1 MPLLRS
7 ENALHVVGVFVAPI
21 TEFAQFI
28 AIGPENSVPQRYRA
42 CGIAAYVAFFAVSNS
57 ACSRY
62 YATPHVHA
70 MLQDVYAT
78 LRGEAP
84 SSDVRQLGIQ
94 QMEELVCFVPTAFMT
109 ASLGVFT
116 LGLGLDL
123 IGPWTALRTF
133 HFMSGIAYLIAP
145 AAKYPDVRTWAE
157 ASWQG
162 ENPYHIMLGLAW
174 AIAALVTTVRNRRR
188 LARRMIAHRP
198 LAEQLEIEGHLGNQW
213 GQNAHALPADAAA
226 DDEGAESALKRSPH
240 LMKSALA
247 FSLTLALYGPLLMA
261 FDLPAGSPVFALSS
275 VI

>member
-1 MPLLRS
+1 MEVTLRIDIMPRHIRTAAVILAGTFILILCGSSSLPLLRS
-7 ENALHVVGVFVAPI
+7 QNALHVVGPFVAPI

-70 MLQDVYAT
+70 VLQDVYAT

-94 QMEELVCFVPTAFMT
+94 QMEELVCFVPTAFMS

-145 AAKYPDVRTWAE
+145 AAKYPVPT
-157 ASWQG
+157 
-162 ENPYHIMLGLAW
+162 
-174 AIAALVTTVRNRRR
+174 
-188 LARRMIAHRP
+188 
-198 LAEQLEIEGHLGNQW
+198 
-213 GQNAHALPADAAA
+213 
-226 DDEGAESALKRSPH
+226 RSPSPTH
-240 LMKSALA
+240 RTNPAPPNPMVTRS
-247 FSLTLALYGPLLMA
+247 
-261 FDLPAGSPVFALSS
+261 DLKV
-275 VI
+275 